1 MTVQDTRD
9 PRDTGAGSGSNARVL
24 IGVLCVVAVLACV
37 VMPLFGWIV
46 AFAVAIRF
54 AMLARRAVEPSLFR
68 VAGWA
73 MVALG
78 LVNVVVIAVL
88 WSGSDQ
94 VELTRNSGLGLG
106 LPGVTGV
113 DPDDYRRGLAL
124 VGDQL
129 AQREAELARIAEASP
144 AVTAQLDAGTKPAD
158 ASAPTTCSVVMFDQR
173 GPTSWVYLDCVRDQV
188 GFSAPAIVAG
198 SEITIPG
205 PTGTEGLVAVGF
217 PADVAAGITAYAAA
231 LTMD

>member
-9 PRDTGAGSGSNARVL
+9 PRDTAAGSGSNARVL
-24 IGVLCVVAVLACV
+24 VGVLCVVAVLACV

-54 AMLARRAVEPSLFR
+54 AVLARRAVQPSLFR

-78 LVNVVVIAVL
+78 LVNVAVIAVL

-94 VELTRNSGLGLG
+94 VELTRNSGLGLN

-113 DPDDYRRGLAL
+113 DPDDYRSGLAL
-124 VGDQL
+124 EGEQL
-129 AQREAELARIAEASP
+129 AQREAELARIAETSL
-144 AVTAQLDAGTKPAD
+144 AVTAQLDAGTKPAG
-158 ASAPTTCSVVMFDQR
+158 ASPPTTCSVVLFDHR
-173 GPTSWVYLDCVRDQV
+173 GSTSWVYLGCVRDQV

-205 PTGTEGLVAVGF
+205 PAGPEGLVTAGF
-217 PADVAAGITAYAAA
+217 PADVAPGITAYATA
-231 LTMD
+231 LAND